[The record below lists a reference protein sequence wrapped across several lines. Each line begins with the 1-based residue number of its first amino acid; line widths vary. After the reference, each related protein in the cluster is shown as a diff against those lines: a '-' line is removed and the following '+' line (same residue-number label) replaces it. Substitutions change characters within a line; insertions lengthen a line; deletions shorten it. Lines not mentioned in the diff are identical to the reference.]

1 LFKKKILNNFVKK
14 IYKGIWFYGLS
25 GSGKTYASKVLNKKI
40 GNSIIIDGDIVRKY
54 ISWDLGYSKPDRE
67 IQIKRVYGIGK
78 IAIKS
83 DIFPIISTVYFNN
96 QLNLRCKKNKILVLK
111 IVRENFEKIIKR
123 NKTYKNNDNVVGKD
137 IKLPKLKT
145 YIIINNNKKNFI
157 LNDKIFKKTNII

>member
-1 LFKKKILNNFVKK
+1 LKKKF
-14 IYKGIWFYGLS
+14 KGIWFYGLS

-40 GNSIIIDGDIVRKY
+40 RNSIIIDGDIVRKY

-96 QLNLRCKKNKILVLK
+96 QLNLKCKKNKIMVVK
-111 IVRENFEKIIKR
+111 IVRESFEKVIKR
-123 NKTYKNNDNVVGKD
+123 HKTYKNIDNVVGKD
-137 IKLPKLKT
+137 IKYPKIKN
-145 YIIINNNKKNFI
+145 YIIVNNNKKDFI
-157 LNDKIFKKTNII
+157 LTNKILKKINIT

>member
-1 LFKKKILNNFVKK
+1 MKK

-54 ISWDLGYSKPDRE
+54 ISWNLGYSKADRE

-96 QLNLRCKKNKILVLK
+96 QLNLRCKK
-111 IVRENFEKIIKR
+111 
-123 NKTYKNNDNVVGKD
+123 
-137 IKLPKLKT
+137 
-145 YIIINNNKKNFI
+145 KKFW
-157 LNDKIFKKTNII
+157 F

>member
-1 LFKKKILNNFVKK
+1 MKKKF
-14 IYKGIWFYGLS
+14 KGIWFYGLS

-40 GNSIIIDGDIVRKY
+40 RNSIIIDGDIVRKY

-96 QLNLRCKKNKILVLK
+96 QLNLKCKKNKIMVVK
-111 IVRENFEKIIKR
+111 IVRESFEKVIKR
-123 NKTYKNNDNVVGKD
+123 HKTYKNIDNVVGKD
-137 IKLPKLKT
+137 IKYPKIKN
-145 YIIINNNKKNFI
+145 YIIVNNNKKDFI
-157 LNDKIFKKTNII
+157 LTNKILKKINIT